1 MKSEK
6 GFFEIEILIGI
17 VLFAIVVGLIIGVI
31 MWNYKTTY
39 GNVQTI
45 EITVKDKYIKKSSG
59 KSSGDKYLIV
69 DTDKNTYQIT
79 DLTFIGKWNST
90 DLYNELEIGKKYKIT
105 TSGIRNQFWSMYPN
119 INKVEEIKDIELKEE
134 Q

>member
-1 MKSEK
+1 
-6 GFFEIEILIGI
+6 
-17 VLFAIVVGLIIGVI
+17 

-39 GNVQTI
+39 GNVQTL

-59 KSSGDKYLIV
+59 KGNGDKYLIV
-69 DTDKNTYQIT
+69 DTEKNTYQIT

-119 INKVEEIKDIELKEE
+119 INKVEKIKDIELKEN
-134 Q
+134 

>member
-6 GFFEIEILIGI
+6 GFFAIEILVGF
-17 VLFAIVVGLIIGVI
+17 VVFAIVVGLIIGVI

-39 GNVQTI
+39 GNVQTL

-59 KSSGDKYLIV
+59 KGNGDKYLIV
-69 DTDKNTYQIT
+69 DTEKNTYQIT
-79 DLTFIGKWNST
+79 DLTFIEKWNST

-119 INKVEEIKDIELKEE
+119 INKVEKIKDIELKEN
-134 Q
+134 